1 MTFLLTFT
9 DSQSVEVGVV
19 TIISGCGYA
28 CRVDFETYLHRIGRT
43 GRFGRSG
50 LAINFVDG
58 RRTMEMVKK
67 IEEHFGRK
75 IVKIEIDDPDSIE
88 RAVAS

>member
-1 MTFLLTFT
+1 MVILSPMFI
-9 DSQSVEVGVV
+9 QVPV
-19 TIISGCGYA
+19 
-28 CRVDFETYLHRIGRT
+28 T